1 MKLKYLVTG
10 TGRCGTVYM
19 ARFLTEIG
27 IKCGHEA
34 VFGPKGIDDATEKLT
49 KDSPQLVTSD
59 CSKDGDAK
67 DGDASWFDS
76 NNVMAESSYMSA
88 PYLDHPLL
96 EDTKVI
102 HLIRDPL
109 LVLSSWFSDIH
120 FFSLTDHKV
129 QQLGCYKEFIMSHIP
144 RINEE
149 ETEIEKTARY
159 IIEWTKMIKNS
170 KKEKLLVKIE
180 NYPYF
185 SLTNFLSVENQLNL
199 GEIEKLKNKK
209 INSWA
214 VREKD
219 LTFSDIPEGQTKM
232 EFIELYKKYYLGG
245 TKLI

>member
-27 IKCGHEA
+27 ITCGHEA

-49 KDSPQLVTSD
+49 KDSPQLATSN
-59 CSKDGDAK
+59 CSK

-120 FFSLTDHKV
+120 FFRSPSCTLFP
-129 QQLGCYKEFIMSHIP
+129 QQLGYYQEFIMSHIP

-232 EFIELYKKYYLGG
+232 EFIELYKKYYGI
-245 TKLI
+245 KLI